1 MGKKLLL
8 NGLFLFC
15 CFFQT
20 FAQQR
25 TVTGTVTSTDGTPLV
40 GATVLVVGHKS
51 GVTTGSD
58 GTFSINVP
66 ENAKQLQ
73 ISYVGSETK
82 TVDISSASNVS
93 VSLTN
98 SATNLSDVVVV
109 GYGTVRKKDLTGAVS
124 MVQSKDFNQG
134 VVTNPIQQ
142 IQGKVAGLVITLP
155 GGDPNANPIIRLRG
169 QTSLSGGQT
178 PLIVLDGV
186 PLDDPSQISNIPTGD
201 IISYDVLKDASATAI
216 YGSRGANGVIIVNT
230 KKGKTGQA
238 IVEYNGY
245 VGMDKQSK
253 KYDFLTGPEW
263 RKAVTNPGSFDKGA
277 NTDWVDAI
285 TRVAYSQS
293 HNVAISGG
301 ANGFN
306 YRASVSY
313 LNQEGIIIN
322 SGKEQYGLRFNA
334 QQKAINDKLELNVG
348 IISTQTNRKLTN
360 YGNVSKV
367 YNTPP
372 VYPVYNAD
380 GSYFA
385 FSDFEQYNA
394 VEHINE
400 ELNKG
405 VETLNLLYGTANY
418 ELFNGFK
425 AGVTGSL
432 SHFNRQNRFFQ
443 PSFPVEGN
451 VNNANDNNYNE
462 DSKKGDIH
470 LNYNKD
476 FGKSTVGATAVYEYN
491 FFTNNSFSAGG
502 RQFIVPENQD
512 NNLGSGN
519 SLYNSIGSFRE
530 EYKLISFLG
539 RINYNYAGKYFLTA
553 SLRRD
558 GSSKFGLN
566 NRWGNFPSVDVAWVL
581 TQEDFLSH
589 VSWLNL
595 FKIRLGY
602 GETGNSDA
610 ISPYSTLLTYGPGGR
625 YYNPVTQTYPQ
636 TYSPNQ
642 NANPDLKWETRKG
655 KNLGVDFAI
664 FNNRISGDFNIF
676 RDVTD
681 NLLYTYTV
689 PTPPFFI
696 NTILANVGS
705 MSNKGEELSI
715 TAEILR
721 NPDKLSWTL
730 GGQITFIKTRV
741 ESLSGTYAGYKL
753 STDQIPG
760 GYAVGRGLSAYPIT
774 FLKPGYAPYE
784 FYLPHFTGID
794 KDGNQLL
801 DGKTPTEEP
810 NPKKYY
816 IDPSP
821 KFTYGINNTLSYGNW
836 DFNFFLRGVVGQ
848 KIFNNTLLNFENINR
863 LPGNNVTR
871 EALTNGIKD
880 AALVSDLWLEKASY
894 LRLDNATLAYTF
906 NHVKGIEK
914 LRVYVSGNNL
924 FVITPYRGLDPEI
937 QNGNTNQAYIDVT
950 YYGDAFYP
958 RTRSFSLGVNVSF
971 K

>member
-1 MGKKLLL
+1 MGKKLLFS
-8 NGLFLFC
+8 GLFLFC
-15 CFFQT
+15 CFATT

-25 TVTGTVTSTDGTPLV
+25 TVTGKVTSTDGSPLV
-40 GATVLVVGHKS
+40 GATVLVVGHKT
-51 GVTTGSD
+51 GVTTGPD

-66 ENAKQLQ
+66 ENAKELQ
-73 ISYVGSETK
+73 VSYVGSETK
-82 TVDISSASNVS
+82 TVDISSTSNVT
-93 VSLTN
+93 VSLAST
-98 SATNLSDVVVV
+98 ATNLSDVVVV
-109 GYGTVRKKDLTGAVS
+109 GYGTVKKKDLTGAVS
-124 MVQSKDFNQG
+124 LVQAKDFNQG
-134 VVTNPIQQ
+134 VTVNPIQQ
-142 IQGKVAGLVITLP
+142 IQGKVSGLVITLP

-186 PLDDPSQISNIPTGD
+186 PLDDPNEIANIPSND
-201 IISYDVLKDASATAI
+201 ILSYDVLKDASATAI
-216 YGSRGANGVIIVNT
+216 YGSRGANGVIIINT
-230 KKGKTGQA
+230 KKGKSGKA
-238 IVEYNGY
+238 LVEYDGY

-253 KYDFLTGPEW
+253 KYDFLTAAEW

-293 HNVAISGG
+293 HNVAVSGG

-306 YRASVSY
+306 YRASVNY
-313 LNQEGIIIN
+313 LNQQGIIIN

-334 QQKAINDKLELNVG
+334 QQKAINDKLELQVG
-348 IISTQTNRKLTN
+348 ILSTQTNRKLTN

-372 VYPVYNAD
+372 VYPVYNPD
-380 GSYFA
+380 GTYFA

-405 VETLNLLYGTANY
+405 TEYLTILYGTANY
-418 ELFNGFK
+418 QLFDGLK
-425 AGVTGSL
+425 GGVTGSL

-443 PSFPVEGN
+443 PSFPLEGN
-451 VNNANDNNYNE
+451 VNNANDNTYNE

-470 LNYNKD
+470 LNYLKD
-476 FGKSTVGATAVYEYN
+476 FGEHNIGATAVYEYN
-491 FFTNNSFSAGG
+491 YFTNNSFSAGG
-502 RQFIVPENQD
+502 QQFIVPENQD

-519 SLYNSIGSFRE
+519 SLYNSIGSYRE

-553 SLRRD
+553 SIRRD
-558 GSSKFGLN
+558 GSSKFGKN

-581 TQEDFLSH
+581 SQENFLKN
-589 VSWLNL
+589 VSWLNQL
-595 FKIRLGY
+595 KLRVGY

-655 KNLGVDFAI
+655 KNLGLDFAL
-664 FNNRISGDFNIF
+664 FNNRLTGDFNIF

-705 MSNKGEELSI
+705 MSNKGEELSL

-721 NPDKLSWTL
+721 GKKLNWTF

-760 GYAVGRGLSAYPIT
+760 GYAVGRGLSSYPIT

-784 FYLPHFTGID
+784 FYLPHFTGVD

-821 KFTYGINNTLSYGNW
+821 KFTYGINNTFSYGNW
-836 DFNFFLRGVVGQ
+836 SLNFFLRGVYGQ

-863 LPGNNVTR
+863 LPGNNVTK

-880 AALVSDLWLEKASY
+880 AALVSDHWLQKASY

-906 NHVKGIEK
+906 NHIPGIES
-914 LRVYVSGNNL
+914 LRVYVAGNNL
-924 FVITPYRGLDPEI
+924 FVITPYGGLDPEI

-958 RTRSFSLGVNVSF
+958 RTRSVSLGVNVSF

>member
-1 MGKKLLL
+1 MGKKLLFS
-8 NGLFLFC
+8 GLFLFC

-25 TVTGTVTSTDGTPLV
+25 TVTGKVTSTDGTPLI
-40 GATVLVVGHKS
+40 GATVLVVGQKT
-51 GVTTGSD
+51 GVSTGSD
-58 GTFSINVP
+58 GTFTIDVP
-66 ENAKQLQ
+66 SNAKQLA

-82 TVDISSASNVS
+82 TVDISSTSNVT
-93 VSLTN
+93 VSLAST
-98 SATNLSDVVVV
+98 ATNLSDVVVV

-124 MVQSKDFNQG
+124 LVQSKDFNQG
-134 VVTNPIQQ
+134 VTVNPIQQ

-169 QTSLSGGQT
+169 QTSLTGGQT

-186 PLDDPSQISNIPTGD
+186 PLDDPNEIANIPASD
-201 IISYDVLKDASATAI
+201 IASYDVLKDASATAI
-216 YGSRGANGVIIVNT
+216 YGARGANGVIIINT
-230 KKGKTGQA
+230 KKGKSGKA
-238 IVEYNGY
+238 LVEYDGY

-253 KYDFLTGPEW
+253 KYDFLTASEW

-285 TRVAYSQS
+285 TRIAYSQS
-293 HNVAISGG
+293 HDVAISGG

-322 SGKEQYGLRFNA
+322 SGKEQVGLRFNA
-334 QQKAINDKLELNVG
+334 QQKALNDKLDLQVG
-348 IISTQTNRKLTN
+348 ILTTQTNRKYTN

-372 VYPVYNAD
+372 VYPVYNPD
-380 GSYFA
+380 GTYFA

-405 VETLNLLYGTANY
+405 VEYLTLLYGTVNY
-418 ELFNGFK
+418 ELFKGLK
-425 AGVTGSL
+425 GGVTGSL
-432 SHFNRQNRFFQ
+432 SHFNRQKHFFQ
-443 PSFPVEGN
+443 PSFPLENN
-451 VNNANDNNYNE
+451 VNNANDNNYNN
-462 DSKKGDIH
+462 DSRKGDIH
-470 LNYNKD
+470 LNYLND
-476 FGKSTVGATAVYEYN
+476 FGKHSIGATAVYEYN
-491 FFTNNSFSAGG
+491 YFTNNSFYASGQ
-502 RQFIVPENQD
+502 QFLVPENQD
-512 NNLGSGN
+512 NSLASTGN
-519 SLYNSIGSFRE
+519 RQFNDIGSSRE

-553 SLRRD
+553 SIRRD
-558 GSSKFGLN
+558 GSSKFGKN
-566 NRWGNFPSVDVAWVL
+566 DRWGNFPSVDVAWVL
-581 TQEDFLSH
+581 TQEDFLKNL
-589 VSWLNL
+589 SWLNL

-602 GETGNSDA
+602 GETGNSDNIPA
-610 ISPYSTLLTYGPGGR
+610 YSTLLLYAANGR
-625 YYNPVTQTYPQ
+625 YYNRVTQTYPQ
-636 TYSPNQ
+636 SYGPNQ
-642 NANPDLKWETRKG
+642 NANPDLKWESRKG
-655 KNLGVDFAI
+655 KNLGFDFGL
-664 FNNRISGDFNIF
+664 FNNRLTGDFNIF
-676 RDVTD
+676 RDKTYH
-681 NLLYTYTV
+681 LLYFYTV

-696 NTILANVGS
+696 NTILANVGT
-705 MSNKGEELSI
+705 MSNKGEELSV
-715 TAEILR
+715 TAEILKGK
-721 NPDKLSWTL
+721 NLSWTL

-760 GYAVGRGLSAYPIT
+760 GYAVGRGLSSYPIT
-774 FLKPGYAPYE
+774 FLKPGFSPYE
-784 FYLPHFTGID
+784 FYLPHFTGVD

-801 DGKTPTEEP
+801 DGKTPVEEP

-821 KFTYGINNTLSYGNW
+821 KYTYGINNTLAYGNW
-836 DFNFFLRGVVGQ
+836 SLNFFLRGVVGQ

-880 AALVSDLWLEKASY
+880 AALVSDHWLEKASY

-906 NHVKGIEK
+906 KHVQGIES
-914 LRVYVSGNNL
+914 LRVYVAGNNL
-924 FVITPYRGLDPEI
+924 FVITPYKGLDPEI

-971 K
+971 R

>member
-1 MGKKLLL
+1 MGKKLLFS
-8 NGLFLFC
+8 GLFLFC
-15 CFFQT
+15 CILQT
-20 FAQQR
+20 MAQQR
-25 TVTGTVTSTDGTPLV
+25 TVTGKVTSSDGTPLV
-40 GATVLVVGHKS
+40 GATVLVVGQKT
-51 GVTTGSD
+51 GVSTGSE

-66 ENAKQLQ
+66 ENTKQLA
-73 ISYVGSETK
+73 ISYVGYDTK
-82 TVDISSASNVS
+82 TIDISSRSNVN
-93 VSLTN
+93 VSLTS

-124 MVQSKDFNQG
+124 LVQSKDFNQG

-178 PLIVLDGV
+178 PLIVLDGI
-186 PLDDPSQISNIPTGD
+186 PLDDPSEISNIPTGD
-201 IISYDVLKDASATAI
+201 ILSYDVLKDASATAI
-216 YGSRGANGVIIVNT
+216 YGSRGANGVIIINT
-230 KKGKTGQA
+230 KRGQSGKA
-238 IVEYNGY
+238 LVEYDGY

-253 KYDFLTGPEW
+253 KYDFLTADEW
-263 RKAVTNPGSFDKGA
+263 RKAVTDPGSFDKGA

-293 HNVAISGG
+293 HNVAVSGG
-301 ANGFN
+301 AHGFN
-306 YRASVSY
+306 YRASASY

-334 QQKAINDKLELNVG
+334 QQKAIDDKLELQVG
-348 IISTQTNRKLTN
+348 ILSTQTNRKYTN

-372 VYPVYNAD
+372 VYPVYNPD

-385 FSDFEQYNA
+385 FSDFEQFNA

-405 VETLNLLYGTANY
+405 TEYLTLLYGTANY
-418 ELFNGFK
+418 ELFKGLK
-425 AGVTGSL
+425 GGVTGSL

-443 PSFPVEGN
+443 PSFPLEGN
-451 VNNANDNNYNE
+451 VNNANDNSYNE

-470 LNYNKD
+470 LNYLND
-476 FGKSTVGATAVYEYN
+476 FGKHSIGATAVYEYN
-491 FFTNNSFSAGG
+491 YFSNNSFSAGG

-519 SLYNSIGSFRE
+519 SQYNSIGSYRE

-539 RINYNYAGKYFLTA
+539 RVNYNYAGKYFLTA
-553 SLRRD
+553 SIRRD
-558 GSSKFGLN
+558 GSSKFGKN

-581 TQEDFLSH
+581 TQEDFLKN

-595 FKIRLGY
+595 FKLRIGY

-655 KNLGVDFAI
+655 KNLGIDFGL
-664 FNNRISGDFNIF
+664 FDNRLTGDFNIF
-676 RDVTD
+676 DDVTD

-705 MSNKGEELSI
+705 MSNKGEELSL
-715 TAEILR
+715 TAEIVR
-721 NPDKLSWTL
+721 GKNLSWTL

-760 GYAVGRGLSAYPIT
+760 GYAVGRGLSSYPIT
-774 FLKPGYAPYE
+774 FLKPGYSPYE

-821 KFTYGINNTLSYGNW
+821 KYTYGINNTFTYGNW
-836 DFNFFLRGVVGQ
+836 NLNFFLRGVVGQ

-863 LPGNNVTR
+863 LPGNNVTK

-880 AALVSDLWLEKASY
+880 AALVSDHWLEKASY
-894 LRLDNATLAYTF
+894 LRLDNATLGYTF
-906 NHVKGIEK
+906 NNVKGIER

-924 FVITPYRGLDPEI
+924 FVITPYKGLDPEI

-971 K
+971 R